1 MSAILASLHR
11 STLRDI
17 ATEQAQTLRRA
28 TGRPATRTSAATP
41 RRRPLTI
48 DRLNEALGLLHPGR
62 YALRR
67 VDGGIDFL
75 EICQI
80 ARGRRMVFQL
90 HGAPGD
96 FRRVT
101 LSVRLQGLA
110 ALHIAEDAAG
120 ARRLF
125 GEQVGECSFCHS
137 PLTQP
142 RSRAAGA
149 GEKCA
154 RDRGIAW

>member
-11 STLRDI
+11 NAPLRDI
-17 ATEQAQTLRRA
+17 AAEQAQTLRRA
-28 TGRPATRTSAATP
+28 TGRPATRTSAAP
-41 RRRPLTI
+41 RRPLTI

-75 EICQI
+75 EIRQI

-101 LSVRLQGLA
+101 LSVRMQGLA
-110 ALHIAEDAAG
+110 ALHIAEDPAG

-154 RDRGIAW
+154 RDRGVAW